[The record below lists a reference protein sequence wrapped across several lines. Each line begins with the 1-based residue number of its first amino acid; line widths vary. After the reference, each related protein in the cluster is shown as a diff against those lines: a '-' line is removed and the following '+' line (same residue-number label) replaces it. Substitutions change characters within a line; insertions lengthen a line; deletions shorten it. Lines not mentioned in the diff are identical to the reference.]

1 MDNKKD
7 KVSQVKTRILIVAPL
22 VIIPFFAIL
31 FYLAFGGKKQE
42 SNQPTGLNPNLPSP
56 LLNDKGMD
64 KLSLYQ
70 QADLDSANKE
80 TADRYDP
87 LSRWFATGKSGVDS
101 QKLKMSEESE
111 RPLHQTGTPGQ
122 GIRPISSS
130 PAPEAKVETKL
141 AEIDKLLS
149 TAGADTPLK
158 APPQLPD
165 TSAAGA
171 IQQLEDMMRQMN
183 QDGAASY
190 QENGEM
196 AQMGNML
203 ETILDIQHPS
213 RVTERLKQQSAHNK
227 EKVFPVTIAP
237 KSATLDLMSVSPKT
251 LQDTGRMEMLL
262 AKHGIKS
269 PLTSLSGDGFYEL
282 DGHLELAQGNTLA
295 AVIHQDQTITSG
307 ATVKLRLLQDAYIQG
322 QLIPKGSFIFGP
334 CSLSGERLQIEIP
347 SVRLNNNALF
357 PVSLTVYDLDGLPG
371 IRIPGSINQDAGKES
386 SEQAMQALNLGS
398 LDPSVGAQA
407 TAAGIEAAKNLLKRK
422 IKLVKVHLKAD
433 YPVLLASDQR

>member
-7 KVSQVKTRILIVAPL
+7 KVSQLKTRIMILAPMVIVPL
-22 VIIPFFAIL
+22 LAVL

-56 LLNDKGMD
+56 LLNDKRMD
-64 KLSLYQ
+64 KLSLYRE
-70 QADLDSANKE
+70 ADQDSANKQ

-87 LSRWFATGKSGVDS
+87 LARWFGTGKESVDS
-101 QKLKMSEESE
+101 QKLKMSDETE
-111 RPLHQTGTPGQ
+111 RPLRQTGTPGE
-122 GIRPISSS
+122 GIRPIIPS

-141 AEIDKLLS
+141 AEIEKLLS
-149 TAGADTPLK
+149 ITKEDTPLT
-158 APPQLPD
+158 PQPQLPD
-165 TSAAGA
+165 TSASAA
-171 IQQLEDMMRQMN
+171 IQQLEDLMRQMN

-190 QENGEM
+190 QEDGEM
-196 AQMGNML
+196 KQMSNML

-227 EKVFPVTIAP
+227 DKVFPVTTAP
-237 KSATLDLMSVSPKT
+237 ESATLDLMSAPPIA
-251 LQDTGRMEMLL
+251 LQDTGRMEMLF

-269 PLTSLSGDGFYEL
+269 PLPALSGDGFYEL
-282 DGHLELAQGNTLA
+282 DGHDELLEGNTLA

-322 QLIPKGSFIFGP
+322 QLVPKGSFIYGP
-334 CSLSGERLQIEIP
+334 CSLTGERLQIEIP

-386 SEQAMQALNLGS
+386 SEQGMQALSMGS
-398 LDPSVGAQA
+398 IDPSVGAQA